1 MKLPK
6 GRYRDTANS
15 KMKPFD
21 YTAQCDGGAAISG
34 TIEAPDG
41 DEALKHLVGM
51 RLSNIDLR
59 EAKGWSRHR
68 PIRGDDF
75 IFFNEQL
82 ATLAASGT

>member
-1 MKLPK
+1 MVKLPK

-51 RLSNIDLR
+51 RLSNIDL
-59 EAKGWSRHR
+59 
-68 PIRGDDF
+68 
-75 IFFNEQL
+75 
-82 ATLAASGT
+82 